1 MSMTEAFVQRWRKI
15 IASPGPGK
23 FEVDASHPL
32 RFIAGVNDRDQ
43 PMIFVIV
50 ADKPPVPDLSGII
63 EVDRRQRTI
72 DRRWTL
78 AMSLTDQRFLEAY
91 LQFSADLVART
102 SDAVNESHGLATLV
116 KVVAEWKRMFAR
128 GPRAPLSED
137 SLRGLVAEL
146 WFGVHVLRREAE
158 APGIALAWQGPHGS
172 HQDYV
177 FPLGPRYEVK
187 SRRPDA
193 EVITIASPEQL
204 DAEDLTL
211 ATVTLVGVGVDTSDA
226 VNLPT
231 LVDGIRAD
239 LAATPDAALAFDDGL
254 HALDIDPG
262 DSRYADQWFVVTECT
277 EYQVVTD
284 FPAIRRSAVPDP
296 IVAATYDIS
305 INAIK
310 DFMTD
315 RRRPG
320 TTG

>member
-1 MSMTEAFVQRWRKI
+1 MTETFVQRWREI
-15 IASPGPGK
+15 VASPGLGK

-32 RFIAGVNDRDQ
+32 RFIVGVNEHDE

-50 ADKPPVPDLSGII
+50 DDKPPIPDLSGII
-63 EVDRRQRTI
+63 EVECRQRTT
-72 DRRWTL
+72 DHKWTL
-78 AMSLTDQRFLEAY
+78 ALSLTDQRFLEAY
-91 LQFSADLVART
+91 LQFSTDLVART
-102 SDAVNESHGLATLV
+102 SDAANEAQGVAMLL

-137 SLRGLVAEL
+137 ALRGLVAEL

-158 APGIALAWQGPHGS
+158 APKIALAWQGPHGS
-172 HQDYV
+172 QQDYV

-193 EVITIASPEQL
+193 EVITISSLEQL
-204 DAEDLTL
+204 DAEGLTL
-211 ATVTLVGVGVDTSDA
+211 VTVTLVEVDAGMADS

-239 LAATPDAALAFDDGL
+239 LATTPDASLVFDEGL
-254 HALDIDPG
+254 DALDVDPG
-262 DSRYADQWFVVTECT
+262 DSRYADHWFVVTECT
-277 EYQVVTD
+277 EYRVSAD

-310 DFMTD
+310 DFLTD
-315 RRRPG
+315 RWLPG
-320 TTG
+320 TAG